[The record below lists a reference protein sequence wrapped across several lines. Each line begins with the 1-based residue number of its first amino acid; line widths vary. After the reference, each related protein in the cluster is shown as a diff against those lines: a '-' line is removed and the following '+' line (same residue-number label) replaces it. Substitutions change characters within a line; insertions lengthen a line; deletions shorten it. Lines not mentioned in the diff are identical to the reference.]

1 MKETKIAK
9 PIIGIILDHSTKKTN
24 KGGYAN
30 FPWYALRVHYSKA
43 VVQAGGI
50 PIFLPYEQELIQ
62 DYLKTCKGLIFPG
75 GDTDI
80 PPSLYREKVSVKKI
94 NLDESNPRIDFE
106 FKFLRAALEKKIPI
120 LGICAGFQALNV
132 VLGGSLYQ
140 DIQEQV
146 TKSIVHTKHSENY
159 FDNVHPIEVMKESL
173 LNKITG
179 ETNYIVNSFHHQTV
193 KQLGRNLIISAV
205 APDGLI
211 EGIEL
216 NGHPFCIGVE
226 WHPEFLNTDEDIKLF
241 RALILA
247 AQKHK

>member
-1 MKETKIAK
+1 MAK
-9 PIIGIILDHSTKKTN
+9 PIIGIVLDHSTKKTN
-24 KGGYAN
+24 QGGYAN
-30 FPWYALRVHYSKA
+30 FPWYALRTDYSQA
-43 VVQAGGI
+43 VIQAGGI
-50 PIFLPYEQELIQ
+50 PVLLPYEQALIQ
-62 DYLKTCKGLIFPG
+62 DYLKTCKGLILPG
-75 GDTDI
+75 DDTDI
-80 PPSLYREKVSVKKI
+80 PPSLYGEEVSVKEI

-106 FKFLRAALEKKIPI
+106 FKLIRSALKKKIPI

-132 VLGGSLYQ
+132 ALGGSLYQ

-159 FDNVHPIEVMKESL
+159 FENVHPIEVTKESL

-179 ETNYIVNSFHHQTV
+179 KTSYIVNSFHHQTV
-193 KQLGRNLIISAV
+193 KQLGRGLIMSAV

-216 NGHPFCIGVE
+216 SNHPFCIGVE
-226 WHPEFLNTDEDIKLF
+226 WHPEFQNTDEDIKLF

-247 AQKHK
+247 AQKYK